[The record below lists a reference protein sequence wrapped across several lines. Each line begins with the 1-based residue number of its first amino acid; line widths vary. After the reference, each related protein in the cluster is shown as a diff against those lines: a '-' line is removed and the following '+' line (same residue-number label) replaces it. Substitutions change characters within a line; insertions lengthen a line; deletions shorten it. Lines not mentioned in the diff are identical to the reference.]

1 MPLKWL
7 LLHRATSARNGQ
19 QTDGASTAVSV
30 GSSTALNAYL
40 ATRRAEVDRLRTEPA
55 PLRVHAI
62 EDTHRRATLDA
73 AAAPTML
80 SPADGASAD
89 GTLGATKSAIGQA
102 LTKPY
107 RKDVSLLLD
116 SEAVAGP
123 LVTRARQRVVD
134 RRKHRTRA
142 PWSLVLPVAC
152 GRAALEAVGVV
163 HEHNFGN

>member
-1 MPLKWL
+1 MSASLSSLCLVRQCVGSCAFGQRASATTSRIVFAPAMPLKWL

-62 EDTHRRATLDA
+62 EDAHRRAILDV
-73 AAAPTML
+73 AAAPMML

-89 GTLGATKSAIGQA
+89 GTLGATKSQ
-102 LTKPY
+102 
-107 RKDVSLLLD
+107 S
-116 SEAVAGP
+116 
-123 LVTRARQRVVD
+123 
-134 RRKHRTRA
+134 
-142 PWSLVLPVAC
+142 
-152 GRAALEAVGVV
+152 GR
-163 HEHNFGN
+163 H